1 MSLDPS
7 LCERTALFR
16 DLAEQSSVLDCQNRL
31 RGKCLEKLDRALAEF
46 AWLFAP
52 YHQRADN
59 LFSTEQRH
67 VEQCAKAGSDNNIE
81 GNCRI
86 ILDIRDLNG
95 HSSLDCLADAGLANA
110 NMAAPQL
117 TDDGFV
123 THSRR

>member
-1 MSLDPS
+1 MPACTEDPIERLGVLLCCFRILPQHFADANDGVERRAQFMTHVGEELRFVLTS

-67 VEQCAKAGSDNNIE
+67 VEQCAKAGADNN
-81 GNCRI
+81 
-86 ILDIRDLNG
+86 
-95 HSSLDCLADAGLANA
+95 
-110 NMAAPQL
+110 
-117 TDDGFV
+117 
-123 THSRR
+123 